1 MLYRF
6 LNLPVMFK
14 CKKLFTFK
22 KRKCK
27 KLLNLLEEFQLH
39 VLHKNVS
46 NNIKRPCNLEH
57 LQEFLSNFPIY

>member
-6 LNLPVMFK
+6 LNLPVIFK
-14 CKKLFTFK
+14 CKKLLTFK

-39 VLHKNVS
+39 VLQKKVS
-46 NNIKRPCNLEH
+46 VNIKRLCNLGSD
-57 LQEFLSNFPIY
+57 LQDIASV